1 MSDSSRKAKIL
12 IVEDDEFLLN
22 IYETVFTKEGFEVQT
37 AMNGEDGYRVAAVFL
52 PDVMLLD
59 IMLPGEMNGLAVLK
73 KLRETKKTEKIPVM
87 IISNLSDDKTI
98 SEGMALGASG
108 YFTKSQFNPDDVV
121 RNVRT
126 LIKN

>member
-1 MSDSSRKAKIL
+1 MTEKTKKAKIL
-12 IVEDDEFLLN
+12 IVEDDKFLLN
-22 IYETVFTKEGFEVQT
+22 IYETVFNKEGFEVKT
-37 AMNGEDGYRVAAVFL
+37 AINGEDGYLKAVNFI

-59 IMLPGEMNGLAVLK
+59 IMLPGRMNGLEVLK
-73 KLRETKKTEKIPVM
+73 KLKGTKKANDIPVM

-126 LIKN
+126 ILK

>member
-1 MSDSSRKAKIL
+1 MSDSSKKAKIL

-126 LIKN
+126 LIK

>member
-1 MSDSSRKAKIL
+1 MLDSLKKAKIL

-22 IYETVFTKEGFEVQT
+22 IYETVFAKEGYEVQT
-37 AMNGEDGYRVAAVFL
+37 AMNGEDGYQTAINFL

-73 KLRETKKTEKIPVM
+73 KLKKTEATKGIPVM
-87 IISNLSDDKTI
+87 IVSNLTDDKTI

-126 LIKN
+126 IIK

>member
-1 MSDSSRKAKIL
+1 M
-12 IVEDDEFLLN
+12 FLLN
-22 IYETVFTKEGFEVQT
+22 IYETIFSKEGFEVKT
-37 AMNGEDGYRVAAVFL
+37 AMTGEEGYRLAVEFF

-59 IMLPGEMNGLAVLK
+59 IMLPGELNGLMILK
-73 KLRETKKTEKIPVM
+73 KLKENKKASKIPVI

-121 RNVRT
+121 RNVVAI
-126 LIKN
+126 LK

>member
-1 MSDSSRKAKIL
+1 MVDTSKKAKIL
-12 IVEDDEFLLN
+12 IVEDDKYLLN

-37 AMNGEDGYRVAAVFL
+37 AMNGEDGYRQATEFL

-59 IMLPGEMNGLAVLK
+59 IMLPGGMNGLEVLK
-73 KLRETKKTEKIPVM
+73 KLREAQSSKEVPVM

-121 RNVRT
+121 KNVRT
-126 LIKN
+126 IIK